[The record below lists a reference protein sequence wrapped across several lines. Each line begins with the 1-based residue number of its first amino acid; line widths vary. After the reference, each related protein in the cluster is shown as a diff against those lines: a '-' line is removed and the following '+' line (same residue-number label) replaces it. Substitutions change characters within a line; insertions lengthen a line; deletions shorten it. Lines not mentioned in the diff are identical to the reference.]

1 MGQHFITPAAAGK
14 HLRDDYGA
22 AAGLTFS
29 ATCPPMFLTKK
40 NARLTRSFPVVQP
53 LKVEAHGRL
62 NHVA

>member
-22 AAGLTFS
+22 AAAVTFTPACFTLS
-29 ATCPPMFLTKK
+29 NKK
-40 NARLTRSFPVVQP
+40 TARMTRSFPMVQP
-53 LKVEAHGRL
+53 RKVDAMGRL

>member
-22 AAGLTFS
+22 AAANPFTPACFTLSTMKS
-29 ATCPPMFLTKK
+29 ARIK
-40 NARLTRSFPVVQP
+40 RSFPVVQP
-53 LKVEAHGRL
+53 RKVDAMGRL

>member
-22 AAGLTFS
+22 AAAVTFTP
-29 ATCPPMFLTKK
+29 ACFTFPNQN
-40 NARLTRSFPVVQP
+40 NARIKRSFPVVQP
-53 LKVEAHGRL
+53 RKVDAMGRL